1 MDEFNEL
8 NIEET
13 PQPVSLFKLN
23 FEKMI
28 RDMRFV
34 GIFVIIYGA
43 LACLSI
49 IGAIIGVPIIIIGL
63 RIREAAEQF
72 EIYKATNQAAAL
84 RMGFELQG
92 KYFRLAKII
101 IIVSLIITALWFIF
115 ILGLLISGFHS
126 FYQLDCMDY
135 NSIGLF
141 SLL

>member
-8 NIEET
+8 NIEEN

-43 LACLSI
+43 FTSLTI

-72 EIYKATNQAAAL
+72 EVYKVTNQTAAL

-92 KYFRLAKII
+92 KFFRLAKII
-101 IIVSLIITALWFIF
+101 IIVSLIFTIIWLVIIF
-115 ILGLLISGFHS
+115 GFLISSFHTL
-126 FYQLDCMDY
+126 YQLDSIEY
-135 NSIGLF
+135 NSISLF
-141 SLL
+141 GML

>member
-1 MDEFNEL
+1 MDEFNDL

-34 GIFVIIYGA
+34 GAFVIIYGA
-43 LACLSI
+43 LTCLSI

-101 IIVSLIITALWFIF
+101 IIVSLVLTLIWFVFIF
-115 ILGLLISGFHS
+115 GLLISGFHTL
-126 FYQLDCMDY
+126 YQLDGMDY

-141 SLL
+141 SLM